1 MWHQPLFETT
11 LVTLRHY
18 IHRQIPCAAD
28 LLVRLHSKGVDN
40 FFVFLLPEALLRDI
54 ASKEGVT
61 NSRLE
66 EN

>member
-11 LVTLRHY
+11 LVILRHI
-18 IHRQIPCAAD
+18 IHRQIPYNAD
-28 LLVRLHSKGVDN
+28 LLVVLHSKGVGS

-54 ASKEGVT
+54 ASKKGVPT
-61 NSRLE
+61 SRLD